1 MSRGLLLVDNQL
13 LAEDPT
19 ASALMERLR
28 LRSVPLEALAVPPHH
43 KPLLAA
49 LARTGADPAQTWA
62 VVRDPAW
69 ILPATTAG
77 LAGVVLIGA
86 AAPAGDH
93 GVVVAQADSLADTT
107 RVMIPRAGGCWHDP
121 R

>member
-1 MSRGLLLVDNQL
+1 MSRGLLLVDADL
-13 LAEDPT
+13 LERDPT
-19 ASALMERLR
+19 ASALAKRLR
-28 LRSVPLEALAVPPHH
+28 LRSVPLEPLAVAPHH

-49 LARTGADPAQTWA
+49 LARTGADPTQAW
-62 VVRDPAW
+62 VVTADPQW

-86 AAPAGDH
+86 VAPAGDH
-93 GVVVAQADSLADTT
+93 GVVVAEADSLADTT
-107 RVMIPRAGGCWHDP
+107 RVMIPRQGGCWHDP